1 MIRKTTVL
9 KRMVQKTWKPL
20 AFGILSAGSISLLAT
35 AAEYYLNTDYNTTY
49 WSLLGLVF
57 AGCFAKG
64 AYDWTRT
71 QIEFEQEKLLRDL
84 GKKND

>member
-9 KRMVQKTWKPL
+9 KRMVQNTWKPL
-20 AFGILSAGSISLLAT
+20 TFGVLTTAVVSALSVAGEVYMGL
-35 AAEYYLNTDYNTTY
+35 DYNTTY